1 MDDAHAEN
9 YYGYRIRAE
18 LRGTDWLVNVEPT
31 QPDLPI
37 LSQRL
42 FLVRN
47 TSRSEAVNEARRRI
61 DRVAP

>member
-18 LRGTDWLVNVEPT
+18 LRGTDWLVKVEPT
-31 QPDLPI
+31 HPDLPI
-37 LSQRL
+37 LSHRS

-47 TSRSEAVNEARRRI
+47 TSWSEAVNEARRRI
-61 DRVAP
+61 DRIAL